1 MAGQTICCPSPIRG
15 LALRVTKTDVCGVP
29 VADTTA
35 NSRVTTRAF
44 VSATFTP
51 EVEEGSEITQKRADG
66 TICVTDKAPD
76 QLKRLSAEIV
86 ACGLPFPLLQVTLS
100 LNAFVDGSGNI
111 IGGALPSRAAQAAV
125 EANEALQLELWQF
138 NKDPA
143 ACAGGGA
150 SPYVRNIFPLFRNR
164 QIGGTINAVEGA
176 ASEITVTGIVEET
189 AAYQPSDPND
199 TVMDATNIT
208 TMQASGPWGYVC
220 EDDLPTATDC
230 AYDAAASGS

>member
-1 MAGQTICCPSPIRG
+1 MRITEA
-15 LALRVTKTDVCGVP
+15 DVCGVP
-29 VADTTA
+29 VAATAA

-51 EVEEGSEITQKRADG
+51 ELETGSEITQKRADG

-86 ACGLPFPLLQVTLS
+86 ACGLPFPMLQITLS

-111 IGGALPSRAAQAAV
+111 IGGALPSRAQQANV
-125 EANEALQLELWQF
+125 EANTTLQLEVWQF

-150 SPYVRNIFPLFRNR
+150 SPYVRNIFPIFRNR
-164 QIGGTINAVEGA
+164 QIGGTIRAIEGS
-176 ASEITVTGIVEET
+176 ASEITITGIVEET
-189 AAYQPSDPND
+189 AAYQPSDAN
-199 TVMDATNIT
+199 DATMTPANIT

-220 EDDLPTATDC
+220 EDELPPVVDC
-230 AYDAAASGS
+230 AYDSPASGS